1 MEVQVSDRNTPE
13 QYEEPTVADYGDLA
27 EITAKK
33 TFVPTTFDGNYNSGQ
48 VPPPTGV
55 FS

>member
-1 MEVQVSDRNTPE
+1 MRNEQTPE
-13 QYEEPTVADYGDLA
+13 QYEEPKVADYGDLS

-33 TFVPTTFDGNYNSGQ
+33 TFVPSVFDGNYNSGQ

>member
-1 MEVQVSDRNTPE
+1 MLDERTPQ
-13 QYEEPTVADYGDLA
+13 QYEAPKVADYGDLA
-27 EITAKK
+27 DITAKK
-33 TFVPTTFDGNYNSGQ
+33 TFVPTVFDGNYNAGQ

>member
-1 MEVQVSDRNTPE
+1 MSDQRNVPE
-13 QYEEPTVADYGDLA
+13 YEAPKVADYGDLA
-27 EITAKK
+27 EVTAKK
-33 TFVPTTFDGNYNSGQ
+33 TFTPTTFDGNYNAGN